1 MTLHYGYAKAMQ
13 DEMIRQADRS
23 SPPRRVSKEPID
35 LQSRRLVSFLI
46 TGTAFLS
53 GMGLGWI
60 VG

>member
-1 MTLHYGYAKAMQ
+1 MTLHHRFAKAMQ
-13 DEMIRQADRS
+13 DEIIRQADRS
-23 SPPRRVSKEPID
+23 SPPRRTSKEPTD
-35 LQSRRLVSFLI
+35 LQSRRIASFLI

>member
-13 DEMIRQADRS
+13 DEMIRQAERS
-23 SPPRRVSKEPID
+23 SPTRRASKEPID